1 MDVNLMKVRYKE
13 LTQLTEDPNVWLE
26 SRYGSDLWVD
36 GLNVFLSVATDDFQ
50 AGLEWFLQ
58 EYPYDST
65 SRIDCIRALHQ
76 YCLDAAKEG
85 EYELYQ
91 AMAVGMVYLTLCP
104 EVNGQFFN
112 IPVQITNHSLAV
124 LLSPTYREIWVHS
137 YLAGLELVVDIEA
150 SRASVF
156 RPEHGRIYQKGT
168 WHQPGEVI
176 RYPFNHFF
184 HEMAHILL
192 FADLYARVLGTSDE
206 DRSTFAHMEAVITC
220 LEEVV
225 FEELMAVRHDLNLID
240 DAFGK
245 MALFDDA
252 SEFRMSVFRGQV
264 DGVTPRSLTSYLKRS
279 FQLGEGE
286 KRIPENRIKQAI
298 LQNHRI
304 TDLEIQK
311 ITPSYQ
317 RLIDNL
323 QGHSLWGEEAAR
335 RNRLPAYREVVELL
349 RPDPVA
355 LQKLEEMLQPDR
367 WETPVSSILSES
379 LPEPDSDIRNQN
391 QVKRRMRELVFRVAE
406 IRGYVELAAEGCE
419 RSVLFR
425 LLDLAKRIATAL
437 DGDVVVDE
445 VYETMF
451 KDITECLRSIEDP
464 ELQRAAVKM
473 MDDPFT
479 YLLEPR

>member
-1 MDVNLMKVRYKE
+1 MDVNLMKVRYQE
-13 LTQLTEDPNVWLE
+13 LTNLTEDPNVWLE
-26 SRYGSDLWVD
+26 SRHGSDLWVD
-36 GLNVFLSVATDDFQ
+36 GLNVFLSVETDDFL
-50 AGLEWFLQ
+50 AGLERFLY

-65 SRIDCIRALHQ
+65 SRIDCIRALNR

-85 EYELYQ
+85 EFELYQ

-124 LLSPTYREIWVHS
+124 LLSPTYRELWVHS
-137 YLAGLELVVDIEA
+137 YLAGLELVVDVEA
-150 SRASVF
+150 SRNSVF

-192 FADLYARVLGTSDE
+192 FADLYARVLGTPDE

-225 FEELMAVRHDLNLID
+225 FEELMAVRSDLNLID

-252 SEFRMSVFRGQV
+252 SEFRMSVFRGKV
-264 DGVTPRSLTSYLKRS
+264 DGVTPRSLTSYLKRY

-286 KRIPENRIKQAI
+286 KSIPENRIKQAI
-298 LQNHRI
+298 LENHQI
-304 TDLEIQK
+304 TDQEIQK

-323 QGHSLWGEEAAR
+323 QGHSIWGEEAAR

-349 RPDPVA
+349 RPDPFA

-367 WETPVSSILSES
+367 WQTPVSFKWNEV
-379 LPEPDSDIRNQN
+379 LPEPDPQIRYQN
-391 QVKRRMRELVFRVAE
+391 QVKRRMRELVFRIAE
-406 IRGYVELAAEGCE
+406 IRGYVELVAEGRE
-419 RSVLFR
+419 SSALFR
-425 LLDLAKRIATAL
+425 LFDLAKRIAAAL
-437 DGDVVVDE
+437 DDEVIGNE

-451 KDITECLRSIEDP
+451 RHVTECLRSIKDL
-464 ELQRAAVKM
+464 ELQRAAVNM
-473 MDDPFT
+473 MDDPFA